1 MLAVKVH
8 KRVFKTI
15 KQHIT
20 CNYKLKF
27 AWLPNLY
34 FIYTL
39 TLYFNAVNR
48 MDSIPQ
54 ISDDSKVDLV
64 INVSD
69 PNPKWTI
76 ITKETKERKTDTFSS
91 IGKFR
96 SDLSK
101 LKVLRGKGTRN
112 QLKIKPEQITIE
124 PSVDTFVDDDVQVSV
139 INVTQE
145 ISGPK
150 RLLSTTQIS
159 PNSRIISAIPPN
171 PLIDQ
176 TVRIY
181 KPTEWIDCIS
191 RESKRVFVKDNWIV
205 ARILLP
211 PVSKDSIGL
220 KRLTLE

>member
-1 MLAVKVH
+1 
-8 KRVFKTI
+8 
-15 KQHIT
+15 
-20 CNYKLKF
+20 
-27 AWLPNLY
+27 
-34 FIYTL
+34 
-39 TLYFNAVNR
+39 

-76 ITKETKERKTDTFSS
+76 ISKAVKESKPDTFSS

-101 LKVLRGKGTRN
+101 LKVLRGAKTE
-112 QLKIKPEQITIE
+112 LIIKPEQITIT
-124 PSVDTFVDDDVQVSV
+124 PVDTFVDDDVQVSV
-139 INVTQE
+139 INVTHE

-150 RLLSTTQIS
+150 RLLSTSQIS
-159 PNSRIISAIPPN
+159 PYTRIVSAIPPN

-220 KRLTLE
+220 KRLALE